1 MAAAPERGWNWN
13 MAAKI
18 KVHVKLDDELAKVK
32 SLVVH
37 PMETGARKD
46 PDTGSIVPR
55 HHIEQLT
62 FSNNGKPVMVVNCS
76 TAVAKNPYF
85 YFSFRGASPGDKFT
99 VSWVD
104 SKGESNTLET
114 ILS

>member
-1 MAAAPERGWNWN
+1 

-18 KVHVKLDDELAKVK
+18 RVHVKLDGELAKVK

-37 PMETGARKD
+37 PMETGTRKD
-46 PDTGSIVPR
+46 PDTEIIVPR

-62 FSNNGKPVMVVNCS
+62 FSNNGKAVMVVNCS

-104 SKGESNTLET
+104 TKGESNSLET
-114 ILS
+114 ILA

>member
-1 MAAAPERGWNWN
+1 

-18 KVHVKLDDELAKVK
+18 KVHVKLDGEVAKVK

-37 PMETGARKD
+37 PMETGTRKD
-46 PDTGSIVPR
+46 PDTETIVPR
-55 HHIEQLT
+55 HHIEQLM

-85 YFSFRGASPGDKFT
+85 YFSFKGASPGDIFT

-104 SKGESNTLET
+104 NKGESNTLET